1 MLKSGERL
9 SESQTMSIGK
19 ILGAKAKVVINAFL
33 IPMMATS
40 VTGLASFAWDWIT
53 QPTGYYSYSYN
64 RKEIK
69 KEKIL
74 PKIEHA
80 FVLVEESGQKKIFEE
95 PLYLHEFE
103 VLPIGREHKPEGDM
117 SERKVRFRVPDKK
130 TKLYDYQMTYR
141 PKLEKEEKE
150 LDAEPKKVEEEGKIF
165 LEPTISSTHM
175 KRLTAKIL
183 LDKKDPPTPLFG
195 KEEAPKQPTNPFPWD
210 FAIAILL
217 IVIFAIASWNYQVRQ
232 HLSIGD
238 YERIAFII
246 FIVILFTPL
255 IGGLFRSLLA
265 SPLGTYTSVPTR
277 SNGLAELVFPMW
289 MGTAGTFLAGFFI
302 VMAAE
307 LVLPHGENPTLARMQ
322 GWTTAG
328 LFWGL
333 MVSFLV
339 SIAYEPETLK
349 DIGWHTNGVRYG
361 LVITGI
367 LWGLGISL
375 GGYFGNIFGSRFGQP
390 LTGRA
395 CGAILGS
402 LIFVL
407 MSTRLAFLIFT
418 DQTESG
424 LEVRSWGE
432 ALSQWL
438 SLVFVLVTYYLAKAR
453 LESARR

>member
-1 MLKSGERL
+1 
-9 SESQTMSIGK
+9 MSARK
-19 ILGAKAKVVINAFL
+19 ILGVKAKVVINAFL
-33 IPMMATS
+33 IPMMSGS
-40 VTGLASFAWDWIT
+40 VAGLASFAWERIT
-53 QPTGYYSYSYN
+53 QPTGYYSYYYN
-64 RKEIK
+64 RREIK

-74 PKIEHA
+74 PKVEQA
-80 FVLVEESGQKKIFEE
+80 FVLVEESTGLVKEIFKK

-103 VLPIGREHKPEGDM
+103 VLPTRREHKPEGDIP
-117 SERKVRFRVPDKK
+117 ERKVRFRIPDKK

-141 PKLEKEEKE
+141 PKLGKEEKE

-183 LDKKDPPTPLFG
+183 LDKKEPPTPLFG
-195 KEEAPKQPTNPFPWD
+195 KEEAAEQPTNPFPWD
-210 FAIAILL
+210 FAITILL
-217 IVIFAIASWNYQVRQ
+217 IHIFAIASWNYQARP

-238 YERIAFII
+238 YERISFIL
-246 FIVILFTPL
+246 FIVILVTAL

-265 SPLGTYTSVPTR
+265 SPLGTYTYVPTG
-277 SNGLAELVFPMW
+277 SSGLAKLAFPMW
-289 MGTAGTFLAGFFI
+289 MGTVGTFLAGFFI

-333 MVSFLV
+333 MCSFLF

-361 LVITGI
+361 LVITGT

-375 GGYFGNIFGSRFGQP
+375 GGYFGNIFGGRFGQP
-390 LTGRA
+390 VIGRA

-402 LIFVL
+402 LIFIL
-407 MSTRLAFLIFT
+407 MSTRLALLICT
-418 DQTESG
+418 DQSESG
-424 LEVRSWGE
+424 LEARCWGE

-438 SLVFVLVTYYLAKAR
+438 SLVFILVTYYLAKAR